1 MTIVADLRKSV
12 SDATP
17 VYVAVGVTDLAA
29 EKLREARTT
38 AAAARHAIV
47 TTVSPKSVQ
56 KTIQTSV
63 QEAPAVALNRTLEL
77 AGKAQSQYEELAA
90 RGENLVQRIR
100 TQKATQDLVAQV
112 DQTVVAGKG
121 AVTTVR
127 KAVSGTQAA
136 AKATITTGRHQ
147 ASRVADV
154 AVDVAGREAKG
165 VAQSAETVADVVADA
180 ASEGAKRTTTSA
192 KRARTTARK
201 GAEAST
207 SRTKAATTSARKA
220 APRARKATKAGAA
233 KVGD

>member
-1 MTIVADLRKSV
+1 MAIVADIKKSV
-12 SDATP
+12 TDATP

-38 AAAARHAIV
+38 AAAARHTII
-47 TTVSPKSVQ
+47 TTVSPRTVQ
-56 KTIQTSV
+56 RSV
-63 QEAPAVALNRTLEL
+63 QEVPATALNRTLEL
-77 AGKAQSQYEELAA
+77 AGKAQEQYEELAA
-90 RGENLVQRIR
+90 RGESLVQRIR

-147 ASRVADV
+147 AARVADV
-154 AVDVAGREAKG
+154 AVDAVSREAKG

-201 GAEAST
+201 GAAAST
-207 SRTKAATTSARKA
+207 SRTKAATTSARKTT
-220 APRARKATKAGAA
+220 PRARKATKAAAA

>member
-1 MTIVADLRKSV
+1 MAIVADLKKSV
-12 SDATP
+12 TDATP

-38 AAAARHAIV
+38 AAAARHTIV

-56 KTIQTSV
+56 KSV
-63 QEAPAVALNRTLEL
+63 QEAPATALNRTLEL
-77 AGKAQSQYEELAA
+77 AGKAQEQYEELAA

-147 ASRVADV
+147 AARVADV
-154 AVDVAGREAKG
+154 AVDAVSREAKG

-201 GAEAST
+201 GAAAST